1 MMEGKP
7 TPEVE
12 VHYSITGYVILIIG
26 LAGICALLLF
36 LNQDRV
42 IANGITVRKAW
53 FIWGCVFSALLL
65 CVIASPFWLQRKQ
78 RKAQLIYSPENINY
92 RKDNYSIKK
101 EAVSSSVLSLRD
113 LRQQL
118 RSTYGFLWFRRIR
131 ILVVTGTAPE
141 VELLTPRLT
150 TQLWQEDR
158 GTLLLW
164 GGDLNTSADS
174 AWLSAL
180 RKLRRRP
187 VDGLVWVTSAFDR
200 LSAPGLEQPLPV
212 PSESSMDSLSHA
224 ISSRMNELGWKLP
237 IYVWSLHPR
246 AGKPEGRIVQ
256 ATGCMLPAG
265 CRTEGLTEQ
274 LAALTPELISQG
286 VQQTCNYV
294 EHNFLLSLAEQLIRE
309 PESVTAPLSVMLNPY
324 RPLPLAGVVFSQPS
338 AGAERAVPHHWG
350 MDKRWD
356 VLPES
361 VRTLPAGL
369 RPRKPGIPWRK
380 VMASAAALTMVSWA
394 MWMSIAYVTNRS
406 QIVGANAQ
414 AALAARQNQP
424 LELRLHALS
433 ELQKTLARLQYR
445 SEHGVP
451 WYEKAGLSQSNALLA
466 ALWPRYQDSALPL
479 LRDAAADHLQKQVSA
494 FNALPSDSPL
504 REQRAKATYDQ
515 LKLYL
520 MLARPE
526 HMDGD
531 WFSTV
536 LLQDW
541 PKRDGVKDGNWLG
554 VAPSL
559 LSFYGAQL
567 VTHPEWKLRA
577 DENMVSQARSLL
589 VRLMGVRNS
598 ESTLYQK
605 MLSQVA
611 NLYVDMRLED
621 MTGDTDVARLFAT
634 SEIVPGM
641 FTRQAWEQA
650 VQPAIDKVVKARR
663 DELDWVLTDSKQS
676 VKAQDETSPEALKKQ
691 LTARYFADFGRAW
704 LSFLN
709 SLRWNRAT
717 TLSDSIDQLTLMADV
732 RQSPLVALM
741 NTLNVQGRTGQ
752 TGEAISDSLV
762 KSAKNLL
769 GGDNK
774 DVIDQNAGVYG
785 PLDATF
791 GPVLALMD
799 KSRTGTQAQSLQS
812 YLTRVTQV
820 RLRLQQVTN
829 AADPQAMTQTIAQT
843 VFQGKA
849 VDLTETRD
857 YGSLIAAGLGQEW
870 SGFGRTVFVT
880 PMEQAWQQ
888 VLIPAAGSLNAQ
900 WQQTVVSEW
909 NSVFGGRYPFN
920 NSSSDVSLPL
930 LAKYLNADSGR
941 IARFLQI
948 RLKGVL
954 HKEGNHWVPDSINS
968 QGLSFNPVFLKAINT
983 LSHISD
989 VAFTEGNARMNFEL
1003 RPGTADGV
1011 MQTDMIIDSQKL
1023 TYVNQMPAWKRF
1035 TWPADTEAPGA
1046 NLSWISTQ
1054 AGTRQYADIPGAWG
1068 WIRLLDKAAVKA
1080 YPGVGSSYSLSWK
1093 AQDGRTLNYTL
1104 RTEAGE
1110 GPLALLKLRNFR
1122 LPETI
1127 FSTTEVA
1134 TSDQVA
1140 SANSDAEE
1148 VY

>member
-1 MMEGKP
+1 MMPGSSWSK
-7 TPEVE
+7 
-12 VHYSITGYVILIIG
+12 GG
-26 LAGICALLLF
+26 LAGMIAFISAAIVALILYFGPFHGIDTLPKQVFAFVIVWIALLIVFYTPFMFRLMREKYHRWQEQKKNA
-36 LNQDRV
+36 LPSDESRV
-42 IANGITVRKAW
+42 ARTPPRNVTVDTIREAMRNLYGRRWGRK
-53 FIWGCVFSALLL
+53 
-65 CVIASPFWLQRKQ
+65 
-78 RKAQLIYSPENINY
+78 
-92 RKDNYSIKK
+92 
-101 EAVSSSVLSLRD
+101 
-113 LRQQL
+113 
-118 RSTYGFLWFRRIR
+118 TR
-131 ILVVTGTAPE
+131 ILLITGTAAE
-141 VELLTPRLT
+141 VEQLTPGLT
-150 TQLWQEDR
+150 GQLWQEDR

-164 GGDLNTSADS
+164 GGDLNTPADS
-174 AWLSAL
+174 AWLTAL

-187 VDGLVWVTSAFDR
+187 VDGLVWVTSAFDQ

-212 PSESSMDSLSHA
+212 PSESTMDSLAHA
-224 ISSRMNELGWKLP
+224 ISGRMDTLGWKLP
-237 IYVWSLHPR
+237 LYVWSLHPR
-246 AGKPEGRIVQ
+246 AGKPEGRITQ
-256 ATGCMLPAG
+256 ATGCLLPAG
-265 CRTEGLTEQ
+265 CRTEGLAEQ
-274 LAALTPELISQG
+274 LSALTPVLTSQG
-286 VQQTCNYV
+286 LQQTCGEV
-294 EHNFLLSLAEQLIRE
+294 KHNFLLTLADQLMRE

-338 AGAERAVPHHWG
+338 DGAERAVPHHWG

-361 VRTLPAGL
+361 VRMLPAVL
-369 RPRKPGIPWRK
+369 RPVKPGIPWRR
-380 VMASAAALTMVSWA
+380 VMAFVAALTMVSWA
-394 MWMSIAYVTNRS
+394 AWMGIAYGNNRS
-406 QIVGANAQ
+406 QVAGANAQ
-414 AALAARQNQP
+414 ARLAAQKNQP
-424 LELRLHALS
+424 LEQRLHALS

-445 SEHGVP
+445 AEHGVP
-451 WYEKAGLSQSNALLA
+451 WYVQAGLSQNDALLL

-479 LRDAAADHLQKQVSA
+479 LRDAAADHLQTQLNA
-494 FNALPSDSPL
+494 FNALPPDSPL
-504 REQRAKATYDQ
+504 REQMAKTTWEQ

-520 MLARPE
+520 MLARPV
-526 HMDGD
+526 HMDAV
-531 WFSTV
+531 WFSTALV
-536 LLQDW
+536 NDW
-541 PKRDGVKDGNWLG
+541 PKRDGVKDGVWQG
-554 VAPSL
+554 MAPSL

-567 VTHPEWKLRA
+567 VAHPEWKLRA

-611 NLYVDMRLED
+611 HLYVDMRLEE
-621 MTGDTDVARLFAT
+621 MTDDTDAARLFST
-634 SEIVPGM
+634 TEIVPGM

-650 VQPAIDKVVKARR
+650 VQPAIEKVVKARR
-663 DELDWVLTDSKQS
+663 DELDWVLTDSKRQ
-676 VKAQDETSPEALKKQ
+676 ANTQDETSPEALKKR
-691 LTARYFADFGRAW
+691 LTERYFADFGGAW
-704 LSFLN
+704 LAFLN
-709 SLRWNRAT
+709 SLRWNQAA

-741 NTLNVQGRTGQ
+741 NALNVQGRTGQ

-774 DVIDQNAGVYG
+774 DAIDQSAGVHG

-799 KSRTGTQAQSLQS
+799 KSRTGAQEQSLQS

-857 YGSLIAAGLGQEW
+857 YGSLIAAGLGLEW
-870 SGFGRTVFVT
+870 NGFGQTVFVN

-888 VLIPAAGSLNAQ
+888 VLTPAAGSLNAQ
-900 WQQTVVSEW
+900 WQQAVVDEW
-909 NSVFGGRYPFN
+909 NAAFGGRYPFN

-930 LAKYLNADSGR
+930 LVKYLNADSGR
-941 IARFLQI
+941 IAQFLQT

-968 QGLSFNPVFLKAINT
+968 QGLTFNPAFLNAINT

-989 VAFTEGNARMNFEL
+989 VTFTEGNAGMNFEL
-1003 RPGTADGV
+1003 RPGTAGGV

-1023 TYVNQMPAWKRF
+1023 TYVNQMPSWKRF

-1068 WIRLLDKAAVKA
+1068 WIRLLDKAAVSA

-1127 FSTTEVA
+1127 FSTTGVA
-1134 TSDQVA
+1134 ASDQVA
-1140 SANSDAEE
+1140 SAASDTEE

>member
-1 MMEGKP
+1 MMPGS
-7 TPEVE
+7 TW
-12 VHYSITGYVILIIG
+12 SRGG
-26 LAGICALLLF
+26 LAGIIACISAIIVAVILHFGPSHGLDTRLKQVFAFVAVWIVLLIVFYTPFMFRYMREKYHRWREQKNNALPS
-36 LNQDRV
+36 DESRV
-42 IANGITVRKAW
+42 ARTPSRNVTVDTIREAMRNLYGRRWGRK
-53 FIWGCVFSALLL
+53 
-65 CVIASPFWLQRKQ
+65 
-78 RKAQLIYSPENINY
+78 
-92 RKDNYSIKK
+92 
-101 EAVSSSVLSLRD
+101 
-113 LRQQL
+113 
-118 RSTYGFLWFRRIR
+118 TR
-131 ILVVTGTAPE
+131 ILLVTGTISE
-141 VELLTPRLT
+141 VEQLTPGLT
-150 TQLWQEDR
+150 GQLWQEDR

-164 GGDLNTSADS
+164 GGDLSTPADS
-174 AWLSAL
+174 AWLTAL

-187 VDGLVWVTSAFDR
+187 VDGLVWVTSAFDQ

-212 PSESSMDSLSHA
+212 PSESTMDSLSHA
-224 ISSRMNELGWKLP
+224 ISARMETLGWKLP
-237 IYVWSLHPR
+237 LYVWSLHPR
-246 AGKPEGRIVQ
+246 AGKPEGRIMQ
-256 ATGCMLPAG
+256 ATGCLLPAG
-265 CRTEGLTEQ
+265 CRTEGLAEQ
-274 LAALTPELISQG
+274 LSVLTPDLTSQG
-286 VQQTCNYV
+286 LQQTCGDV
-294 EHNFLLSLAEQLIRE
+294 KHNFLLTLADQLIRE

-361 VRTLPAGL
+361 VRMLPAGL
-369 RPRKPGIPWRK
+369 RPCKPGIPWRK
-380 VMASAAALTMVSWA
+380 VFVSVAALAMVGWA
-394 MWMSIAYVTNRS
+394 AWMSIAYVTNRS
-406 QIVGANAQ
+406 QIGGANAQ
-414 AALAARQNQP
+414 ADLAARQNQP
-424 LELRLHALS
+424 LEQRLHALS

-451 WYEKAGLSQSNALLA
+451 WYEQAGLSQNNALLT
-466 ALWPRYQDSALPL
+466 ALWPRYQNSALPL
-479 LRDAAADHLQKQVSA
+479 LRDASADHLQKQVSA
-494 FNALPSDSPL
+494 FNALPPGSPL
-504 REQRAKATYDQ
+504 REQMAKTTYDQ

-526 HMDGD
+526 HMDAA
-531 WFSTV
+531 WFSST
-536 LLQDW
+536 LLRDW
-541 PKRDGVKDGNWLG
+541 PKRDGVNDGVWRG

-559 LSFYGAQL
+559 LTFYGAQL
-567 VTHPEWKLRA
+567 VVHPEWKLRA
-577 DENMVSQARSLL
+577 DENVVGQARSLL

-611 NLYVDMRLED
+611 HLYVDMRLED
-621 MTGDTDVARLFAT
+621 MTGDTDAARLFST
-634 SEIVPGM
+634 TEIVPGM

-650 VQPAIDKVVKARR
+650 VQPAIEKVVKARR
-663 DELDWVLTDSKQS
+663 DELDWVLTDSKRP
-676 VKAQDETSPEALKKQ
+676 VNKQDETSPEALKKR
-691 LTARYFADFGRAW
+691 LTERYFADFGGAW
-704 LSFLN
+704 LEFLN
-709 SLRWNRAT
+709 SLRWNQAA

-769 GGDNK
+769 EGNNQDA
-774 DVIDQNAGVYG
+774 IDQSAGVHG
-785 PLDATF
+785 PLDTTF

-799 KSRTGTQAQSLQS
+799 KNRTGGQEQSLQS

-870 SGFGRTVFVT
+870 SGFGRTVFVS

-888 VLIPAAGSLNAQ
+888 VLTPAAESLNAQ
-900 WQQTVVSEW
+900 WQQAVIAEW
-909 NSVFGGRYPFN
+909 NFAFGGRYPFN

-941 IARFLQI
+941 IAQFLQT

-968 QGLSFNPVFLKAINT
+968 QGLAFNPAFLNAINT

-989 VAFTEGNARMNFEL
+989 VAFTEGNAGMNFEL

-1023 TYVNQMPAWKRF
+1023 TYVNQMPVWKRF

-1054 AGTRQYADIPGAWG
+1054 AGTRQYADIPGSWG
-1068 WIRLLDKAAVKA
+1068 LIRLLDKAAVSA

-1093 AQDGRTLNYTL
+1093 AQDGRMLNYTL

-1127 FSTTEVA
+1127 FSTTGVA
-1134 TSDQVA
+1134 PSDPA
-1140 SANSDAEE
+1140 TDTTNDDGEA
-1148 VY
+1148 Y

>member
-1 MMEGKP
+1 M
-7 TPEVE
+7 T
-12 VHYSITGYVILIIG
+12 TGNSSWRG
-26 LAGICALLLF
+26 G
-36 LNQDRV
+36 
-42 IANGITVRKAW
+42 
-53 FIWGCVFSALLL
+53 WGRLGFSALIAGGIAWLIWHFGDQIGLHTTLTKSRAFAGALFLL
-65 CVIASPFWLQRKQ
+65 LMLRHGKTISLAIRQGWHRLQSRRKNVLPTSEGRVKPTAPRNVTVDTIRLAMRNLYGRRWG
-78 RKAQLIYSPENINY
+78 RK
-92 RKDNYSIKK
+92 
-101 EAVSSSVLSLRD
+101 
-113 LRQQL
+113 
-118 RSTYGFLWFRRIR
+118 TR
-131 ILVVTGTAPE
+131 ILLITGTVAE
-141 VELLTPRLT
+141 VEQLTPGLT
-150 TQLWQEDR
+150 GQLWQEDR

-164 GGDLNTSADS
+164 GGDLNTPADS
-174 AWLSAL
+174 AWLTAL

-187 VDGLVWVTSAFDR
+187 ADGLVWVTSAFDQ

-212 PSESSMDSLSHA
+212 PSESTMDSLSHA
-224 ISSRMNELGWKLP
+224 ISARMDTLGWTLP
-237 IYVWSLHPR
+237 LYVWSLHPR
-246 AGKPEGRIVQ
+246 ACTPAGRMVQ
-256 ATGCMLPAG
+256 ATGCLLPAG
-265 CRTEGLTEQ
+265 CSPEGLAEQ
-274 LAALTPELISQG
+274 LSVLTPDLTSQG
-286 VQQTCNYV
+286 LQQTCGEV
-294 EHNFLLSLAEQLIRE
+294 KHNFLLTLADQLIRE

-338 AGAERAVPHHWG
+338 GGAERAVQHHWG
-350 MDKRWD
+350 MDKRWE

-361 VRTLPAGL
+361 VRMLPAVL
-369 RPRKPGIPWRK
+369 RPAKPGVPWRK
-380 VMASAAALTMVSWA
+380 VFASVVALAMVGWAA
-394 MWMSIAYVTNRS
+394 WMSIAYVTNRS
-406 QIVGANAQ
+406 QIDGANAQ

-424 LELRLHALS
+424 LEQRLHALS
-433 ELQKTLARLQYR
+433 ELQKTLARLRYR

-451 WYEKAGLSQSNALLA
+451 WYEQAGLSQNNALLA

-479 LRDAAADHLQKQVSA
+479 LRDAAADHLQKQVVA
-494 FNALPSDSPL
+494 FNALPPGSPL
-504 REQRAKATYDQ
+504 REQMAKTTYDQ

-526 HMDGD
+526 HMDAT
-531 WFSTV
+531 WFSSA
-536 LLQDW
+536 LLYDW
-541 PKRDGVKDGNWLG
+541 PKRDGVKDGVWQG

-559 LSFYGAQL
+559 LTFYSAQL
-567 VTHPEWKLRA
+567 AVHPEWKLRA
-577 DENMVSQARSLL
+577 DESMVSQARSLL

-611 NLYVDMRLED
+611 HLYVDMRLED
-621 MTGDTDVARLFAT
+621 MTGDTDAARLFST
-634 SEIVPGM
+634 TGSVSGM

-650 VQPAIDKVVKARR
+650 VQPTIEKVVKARR
-663 DELDWVLTDSKQS
+663 DELDWVLTDSKRPGN
-676 VKAQDETSPEALKKQ
+676 KQDETSPEALKKR
-691 LTARYFADFGRAW
+691 LTERYFADFGGAW
-704 LSFLN
+704 LEFLN
-709 SLRWNRAT
+709 SLRWNQAA

-774 DVIDQNAGVYG
+774 DAIDQSAGVHG

-799 KSRTGTQAQSLQS
+799 KNRTGAQEQSLQS
-812 YLTRVTQV
+812 FLTRVTQV

-829 AADPQAMTQTIAQT
+829 TADPQAMVQTIART

-870 SGFGRTVFVT
+870 SGFGRTVFVN

-888 VLIPAAGSLNAQ
+888 LLIPAAESLNAQ
-900 WQQTVVSEW
+900 WQQAVVAEW
-909 NSVFGGRYPFN
+909 NSAFGGRYPFN
-920 NSSSDVSLPL
+920 NASSDVSLPL

-941 IARFLQI
+941 IAQFLQT

-968 QGLSFNPVFLKAINT
+968 QGLAFNPAFLNAINT

-989 VAFTEGNARMNFEL
+989 VAFTQGNAGMNFEL

-1011 MQTDMIIDSQKL
+1011 MQTNIIIDSQKL
-1023 TYVNQMPAWKRF
+1023 IYVNQMPAWKRF

-1068 WIRLLDKAAVKA
+1068 WIRLLDKAAVSA

-1127 FSTTEVA
+1127 FSTTGLA
-1134 TSDQVA
+1134 ASDLVA
-1140 SANSDAEE
+1140 SAAGDAEE

>member
-1 MMEGKP
+1 MTTSDSSWRG
-7 TPEVE
+7 
-12 VHYSITGYVILIIG
+12 GWARLG
-26 LAGICALLLF
+26 
-36 LNQDRV
+36 
-42 IANGITVRKAW
+42 
-53 FIWGCVFSALLL
+53 FSALIAGGIAWLIWHFGDQIGLHTTLL
-65 CVIASPFWLQRKQ
+65 KFLVLAGALFLLMMLRHGKTISLAIKQGWHRFQAKRK
-78 RKAQLIYSPENINY
+78 NILPADEDRVKQTAPRNVTVDTI
-92 RKDNYSIKK
+92 RLAMRN
-101 EAVSSSVLSLRD
+101 L
-113 LRQQL
+113 
-118 RSTYGFLWFRRIR
+118 YGRRWGSKTR
-131 ILVVTGTAPE
+131 ILLITGTTAE
-141 VELLTPRLT
+141 VEQLTPGLT
-150 TQLWQEDR
+150 DKLWQEDR

-164 GGDLNTSADS
+164 GGDLNTPADS
-174 AWLSAL
+174 AWLTAL

-187 VDGLVWVTSAFDR
+187 VDGLVWVTSAFDQ
-200 LSAPGLEQPLPV
+200 LSAPGLEQALPV
-212 PSESSMDSLSHA
+212 PSESTMDSLSHA
-224 ISSRMNELGWKLP
+224 ISSRMKTLGWTLP
-237 IYVWSLHPR
+237 LYVWSLHPR
-246 AGKPEGRIVQ
+246 AGMPEGRIVQ
-256 ATGCMLPAG
+256 ATGCLLPAG
-265 CRTEGLTEQ
+265 CRTEGLAEQ
-274 LAALTPELISQG
+274 LAALTPQLTSQG
-286 VQQTCNYV
+286 LQQTCGEV
-294 EHNFLLSLAEQLIRE
+294 KHNFLLTLADQLIRE
-309 PESVTAPLSVMLNPY
+309 PQSMTAPLSVMLNPY

-338 AGAERAVPHHWG
+338 AGAERTVPHHWG

-361 VRTLPAGL
+361 VRLLPAAL
-369 RPRKPGIPWRK
+369 RPRKPGVPWRK
-380 VMASAAALTMVSWA
+380 VLTSVVALMMVGQAA
-394 MWMSIAYVTNRS
+394 WMGIAYVANRS
-406 QIVGANAQ
+406 QINDANGQ

-424 LELRLHALS
+424 LEQRLHALS

-451 WYEKAGLSQSNALLA
+451 WYEQAGLSQNTALLA

-479 LRDAAADHLQKQVSA
+479 LRDAAADHLQTQLNA
-494 FNALPSDSPL
+494 FNALPPDSPL
-504 REQRAKATYDQ
+504 REQMAKNAYDQ
-515 LKLYL
+515 LKLWL

-526 HMDGD
+526 HMNAA
-531 WFSTV
+531 WFSAA
-536 LLQDW
+536 LLRDW
-541 PKRDGVKDGNWLG
+541 PKRDGMKDGVWQG
-554 VAPSL
+554 MAPSL

-567 VTHPEWKLRA
+567 VTHPQWKLA
-577 DENMVSQARSLL
+577 DDENMVSQARSLL

-611 NLYVDMRLED
+611 HLYVDMRLED
-621 MTGDTDVARLFAT
+621 MTGDTDASRLFTTA
-634 SEIVPGM
+634 EIVPGM

-650 VQPAIDKVVKARR
+650 VQPAIEDVVKARR
-663 DELDWVLTDSKQS
+663 DELDWVLTDSRRPVSKQ
-676 VKAQDETSPEALKKQ
+676 DDISPEALQ
-691 LTARYFADFGRAW
+691 NRLTERYFADFGSAW
-704 LSFLN
+704 LEFLN
-709 SLRWNRAT
+709 SLRWNQAD

-769 GGDNK
+769 GSDNN
-774 DVIDQNAGVYG
+774 DAIDQSAGAHG

-799 KSRTGTQAQSLQS
+799 KSRTGTDAQSLQS

-870 SGFGRTVFVT
+870 SGFGRAVFVT

-888 VLIPAAGSLNAQ
+888 VLTPAAESLNSQ
-900 WQQTVVSEW
+900 WQQAVVSEW
-909 NSVFGGRYPFN
+909 NSAFGGRYPFN
-920 NSSSDVSLPL
+920 ESSSDVSLPL

-941 IARFLQI
+941 IVQFLQT

-968 QGLSFNPVFLKAINT
+968 QGLAFNPAFLNAINT

-989 VAFTEGNARMNFEL
+989 VAFTEGNAGMNFEL

-1023 TYVNQMPAWKRF
+1023 TYVNQLPMWKRF

-1068 WIRLLDKAAVKA
+1068 WIRLLDSAAVSA
-1080 YPGVGSSYSLSWK
+1080 YPGVDSSYSLSWK
-1093 AQDGRTLNYTL
+1093 APDGRTLNYTL

-1127 FSTTEVA
+1127 FSSMA
-1134 TSDQVA
+1134 PSDQTA
-1140 SANSDAEE
+1140 SAGNDDGEDD
-1148 VY
+1148 

>member
-1 MMEGKP
+1 MTTGDSAWRGGWGKL
-7 TPEVE
+7 
-12 VHYSITGYVILIIG
+12 G
-26 LAGICALLLF
+26 
-36 LNQDRV
+36 
-42 IANGITVRKAW
+42 
-53 FIWGCVFSALLL
+53 FSALLAGGIAWGIWHYGDQMGL
-65 CVIASPFWLQRKQ
+65 HTPLLKGLVIAGALILLMLFRHGKTITLAIKQGWHRFQSKRKNVLPADEGRVEQ
-78 RKAQLIYSPENINY
+78 TEPRNVTVNTLREAMRNLYGRRWGRK
-92 RKDNYSIKK
+92 
-101 EAVSSSVLSLRD
+101 
-113 LRQQL
+113 
-118 RSTYGFLWFRRIR
+118 TR
-131 ILVVTGTAPE
+131 ILLITGTAEE
-141 VELLTPRLT
+141 VEQLTPGLT

-164 GGDLNTSADS
+164 GGDLNTLADS

-180 RKLRRRP
+180 RKLRHRP
-187 VDGLVWVTSAFDR
+187 VDGLVWVTSAFDQ
-200 LSAPGLEQPLPV
+200 LSVPGLKLPSPV
-212 PSESSMDSLSHA
+212 PSDSTMDSLSHA
-224 ISSRMNELGWKLP
+224 ISARMDALGWKLP
-237 IYVWSLHPR
+237 LYVWSLHLR
-246 AGKPEGRIVQ
+246 AGQPEGRVVQ
-256 ATGCMLPAG
+256 AAG
-265 CRTEGLTEQ
+265 CLLPDRCTAEGLAEQ
-274 LAALTPELISQG
+274 LTALAPALTSQG
-286 VQQTCNYV
+286 LQQTCDDV
-294 EHNFLLSLAEQLIRE
+294 KHNFLLTLADQLIRE
-309 PESVTAPLSVMLNPY
+309 PESVTAPVSVMLNPY

-338 AGAERAVPHHWG
+338 AGAERGVPHHWG
-350 MDKRWD
+350 MDKRWEA
-356 VLPES
+356 LPDA
-361 VRTLPAGL
+361 VRMLPAAL
-369 RPRKPGIPWRK
+369 RPRKPGLPWGR
-380 VMASAAALTMVSWA
+380 MLASTVAALMVAWA
-394 MWMSIAYVTNRS
+394 AWMGIAYVTNRS
-406 QIVGANAQ
+406 QIAGANAQ
-414 AALAARQNQP
+414 AQLAAQQNQP
-424 LELRLHALS
+424 LAQRLHALS
-433 ELQKTLARLQYR
+433 QLQKTLARLQYR

-451 WYEKAGLSQSNALLA
+451 WYEQAGLSQNNALLA
-466 ALWPRYQDSALPL
+466 ALCPRYQDSALPL
-479 LRDAAADHLQKQVSA
+479 LRDASANHLQRQINA
-494 FNALPSDSPL
+494 FNALPPDSPL
-504 REQRAKATYDQ
+504 REQMAKTTYDQ

-520 MLARPE
+520 MLALPE
-526 HMDGD
+526 HMDAA
-531 WFSTV
+531 WFSSA
-536 LLQDW
+536 LLHDW
-541 PKRDGVKDGNWLG
+541 PERDGVKDAVWQG

-559 LSFYGAQL
+559 LTFYGAQL
-567 VTHPEWKLRA
+567 AEHPEWKLSA
-577 DENMVSQARSLL
+577 DESMVSQARSLL

-611 NLYVDMRLED
+611 HLYVDMRLED
-621 MTGDTDVARLFAT
+621 MTGDTDASRLFST
-634 SEIVPGM
+634 TEVVPGM

-650 VQPAIDKVVKARR
+650 VQPAIEKVVKARR
-663 DELDWVLTDSKQS
+663 DELDWVLTDSKRQ
-676 VKAQDETSPEALKKQ
+676 VNKQDETSPEALKKR
-691 LTARYFADFGRAW
+691 LTERYFADFGGAW
-704 LSFLN
+704 LAFLN
-709 SLRWNRAT
+709 SLRWNQAA

-732 RQSPLVALM
+732 RQSPLVTLM

-774 DVIDQNAGVYG
+774 DAIDQNVGVHG

-799 KSRTGTQAQSLQS
+799 KSNTGAQALSLQS

-870 SGFGRTVFVT
+870 SGFGRTVFVN

-888 VLIPAAGSLNAQ
+888 VLTPAAESLNAQ
-900 WQQTVVSEW
+900 WQQAVVAEW
-909 NSVFGGRYPFN
+909 NSAFGGRYPFN
-920 NSSSDVSLPL
+920 NASSDVSLPL

-941 IARFLQI
+941 IARFLQT

-968 QGLSFNPVFLKAINT
+968 QGLAFNPEFLNAINT

-989 VAFTEGNARMNFEL
+989 VAFTEGNAGMNFEL

-1035 TWPADTEAPGA
+1035 RWPADTEAPGA

-1068 WIRLLDKAAVKA
+1068 WIRLLDKAVVSA

-1127 FSTTEVA
+1127 FSTSGA
-1134 TSDQVA
+1134 TLSDQVI
-1140 SANSDAEE
+1140 SAGNATED

>member
-1 MMEGKP
+1 MAKDSSVWRGNWGRL
-7 TPEVE
+7 
-12 VHYSITGYVILIIG
+12 SITTLIAVAIG
-26 LAGICALLLF
+26 LVIWKKGDAFGLTSNGLKLLGSVAAIILLL
-36 LNQDRV
+36 L
-42 IANGITVRKAW
+42 VRHGKIMSLAIKQQW
-53 FIWGCVFSALLL
+53 SR
-65 CVIASPFWLQRKQ
+65 LQGKRK
-78 RKAQLIYSPENINY
+78 
-92 RKDNYSIKK
+92 
-101 EAVSSSVLSLRD
+101 SVLPADEGRVKQTAPRNVTVDTIRD
-113 LRQQL
+113 AMRNL
-118 RSTYGFLWFRRIR
+118 YGRRWARKTR
-131 ILVVTGTAPE
+131 ILLITGTVSE
-141 VELLTPRLT
+141 VELLTPGLT
-150 TQLWQEDR
+150 AHLWQEDR

-164 GGDLNTSADS
+164 GGDLNNPADS
-174 AWLSAL
+174 AWLTAL

-187 VDGLVWVTSAFDR
+187 VDGLVWVTSAFDQ
-200 LSAPGLEQPLPV
+200 LSAPGLEPPLPV
-212 PSESSMDSLSHA
+212 PSESTMDSLSHA
-224 ISSRMNELGWKLP
+224 ISARMEALGWTLP
-237 IYVWSLHPR
+237 MYVWSLHPR

-256 ATGCMLPAG
+256 ATGCLLPAG
-265 CRTEGLTEQ
+265 CRTEGLAEQ
-274 LAALTPELISQG
+274 LSAMTPDLTSLG
-286 VQQTCNYV
+286 LQQTCGEV
-294 EHNFLLSLAEQLIRE
+294 KHNFLLTLADQLIRE
-309 PESVTAPLSVMLNPY
+309 PQSLTAPLSVMLNPY

-338 AGAERAVPHHWG
+338 AGAERAVTHHWG

-356 VLPES
+356 VLPET
-361 VRTLPAGL
+361 VRALPAGL

-380 VMASAAALTMVSWA
+380 VFASVAALAMVGWA
-394 MWMSIAYVTNRS
+394 TWMGIAYVTNRS
-406 QIVGANAQ
+406 QIAGANAQ
-414 AALAARQNQP
+414 ASLAARQNQP
-424 LELRLHALS
+424 LEQRLHALS

-451 WYEKAGLSQSNALLA
+451 WYEKAGLSQNDALLA

-479 LRDAAADHLQKQVSA
+479 LRNAAADHLQKQISA
-494 FNALPSDSPL
+494 FNALPPESPL
-504 REQRAKATYDQ
+504 REQKAKNTWEQ

-526 HMDGD
+526 HMDAA
-531 WFSTV
+531 WFSSA
-536 LLQDW
+536 LLSDW
-541 PKRDGVKDGNWLG
+541 PTRDGIKDSVWQGM
-554 VAPSL
+554 APSL

-567 VTHPEWKLRA
+567 AAHPEWKLRA
-577 DENMVSQARSLL
+577 DENLVSQVRSLL

-598 ESTLYQK
+598 ESILYQK

-611 NLYVDMRLED
+611 HLYVDMRLED
-621 MTGDTDVARLFAT
+621 MTGDTDTSRLFST
-634 SEIVPGM
+634 TEIVPGM

-650 VQPAIDKVVKARR
+650 VQPAIEKVVKARR
-663 DELDWVLTDSKQS
+663 NELDWVLTDGKRQ
-676 VKAQDETSPEALKKQ
+676 VNKLDETSPEALEKR
-691 LTARYFADFGRAW
+691 LTERYFADFGGAW
-704 LSFLN
+704 LEFLN
-709 SLRWNRAT
+709 SLRWNQAA

-769 GGDNK
+769 GGDNQ
-774 DVIDQNAGVYG
+774 DAIDQSTGVHG

-799 KSRTGTQAQSLQS
+799 KSNTGAQALSLQS

-870 SGFGRTVFVT
+870 SGFGRTVFVQ

-888 VLIPAAGSLNAQ
+888 VLTPAAESLNAQ
-900 WQQTVVSEW
+900 WQQAVVAEW
-909 NSVFGGRYPFN
+909 NSAFGGRYPFN

-941 IARFLQI
+941 IAQFLQT

-968 QGLSFNPVFLKAINT
+968 QGLTFNPVFLNAINT

-989 VAFTEGNARMNFEL
+989 VAFTEGNAGMNFEL

-1011 MQTDMIIDSQKL
+1011 MQTDIIIDSQKL
-1023 TYVNQMPAWKRF
+1023 TYVNQMPVWKRF

-1068 WIRLLDKAAVKA
+1068 WIRLLDKAVASA
-1080 YPGVGSSYSLSWK
+1080 YPGVDSSYSLNWK

-1127 FSTTEVA
+1127 FITSGA
-1134 TSDQVA
+1134 TSPDQVA
-1140 SANSDAEE
+1140 SAGNDTED

>member
-1 MMEGKP
+1 MKAVEDTVWRGNWGRFGLTIIITAAVAWLIWNYGHLISLDTRGLKWLGFSGAMILVLFIRHGGIVRQAIQERWHRFQAKRKNVLPADEGRVKQTAP
-7 TPEVE
+7 RNVTVDTIREAMRNLYGRRWGRKTRILLITGTSAEVE
-12 VHYSITGYVILIIG
+12 
-26 LAGICALLLF
+26 
-36 LNQDRV
+36 Q
-42 IANGITVRKAW
+42 
-53 FIWGCVFSALLL
+53 
-65 CVIASPFWLQRKQ
+65 
-78 RKAQLIYSPENINY
+78 
-92 RKDNYSIKK
+92 
-101 EAVSSSVLSLRD
+101 
-113 LRQQL
+113 
-118 RSTYGFLWFRRIR
+118 
-131 ILVVTGTAPE
+131 
-141 VELLTPRLT
+141 LTPGLT
-150 TQLWQEDR
+150 GQLWQEDR

-164 GGDLNTSADS
+164 GGDLNTPADS
-174 AWLSAL
+174 AWLIAL

-187 VDGLVWVTSAFDR
+187 VDGLVWVTSAFDQ

-212 PSESSMDSLSHA
+212 PSESTMDSLSHA
-224 ISSRMNELGWKLP
+224 ISARMETLGWKLP
-237 IYVWSLHPR
+237 LYVWSLHPR
-246 AGKPEGRIVQ
+246 AGNPEGRITQ
-256 ATGCMLPAG
+256 ATGCLLPAG
-265 CRTEGLTEQ
+265 CRTEGLAEQ
-274 LAALTPELISQG
+274 LSALTPDLTSQG
-286 VQQTCNYV
+286 LQQTCGEV
-294 EHNFLLSLAEQLIRE
+294 KHNFLLTLADQLIRE
-309 PESVTAPLSVMLNPY
+309 PQSVTAPLSVMLNPY

-356 VLPES
+356 ILPDS

-380 VMASAAALTMVSWA
+380 VFASVAALAMVGWA
-394 MWMSIAYVTNRS
+394 VWMSIAYVTNRS
-406 QIVGANAQ
+406 QIDGANAQ

-424 LELRLHALS
+424 LEQRLHALS

-451 WYEKAGLSQSNALLA
+451 WYEQAGLSQNDALLA
-466 ALWPRYQDSALPL
+466 ALWPRYLDSALPL
-479 LRDAAADHLQKQVSA
+479 LRDAAAEHLQKQVSA
-494 FNALPSDSPL
+494 FNALPPDSPR
-504 REQRAKATYDQ
+504 REQMAKTTYDQ

-520 MLARPE
+520 MMTRPE
-526 HMDGD
+526 HMDAA
-531 WFSTV
+531 WFSSA
-536 LLQDW
+536 LLHDW
-541 PKRDGVKDGNWLG
+541 PKRDGVKDGVWQG

-567 VTHPEWKLRA
+567 VAHPEWKLRA
-577 DENMVSQARSLL
+577 DESMVSQARSLL

-611 NLYVDMRLED
+611 HLYVNMRLED
-621 MTGDTDVARLFAT
+621 MTGDTDASRLFST
-634 SEIVPGM
+634 TEIVPGM

-650 VQPAIDKVVKARR
+650 VQPAIEKVVKARR
-663 DELDWVLTDSKQS
+663 DELDWVLTDSKRQ
-676 VKAQDETSPEALKKQ
+676 VNKQDETSPEALKKR
-691 LTARYFADFGRAW
+691 LTERYFADFGGAW
-704 LSFLN
+704 LEFLN
-709 SLRWNRAT
+709 SLRLRRAI

-769 GGDNK
+769 GGDSK
-774 DVIDQNAGVYG
+774 DAIDQSAGVRG
-785 PLDATF
+785 PLEATF

-799 KSRTGTQAQSLQS
+799 KNRTGAQEQSLQS

-843 VFQGKA
+843 VFQGKT

-870 SGFGRTVFVT
+870 SGFGRTVFVN

-888 VLIPAAGSLNAQ
+888 VLTPAADSLNAQ
-900 WQQTVVSEW
+900 WQQAVVAEW
-909 NSVFGGRYPFN
+909 NRAFGGRYPFN

-941 IARFLQI
+941 IAQFLQT

-968 QGLSFNPVFLKAINT
+968 QGLAFNPAFLNAINT

-989 VAFTEGNARMNFEL
+989 VAFIEGKAGMNFEL

-1023 TYVNQMPAWKRF
+1023 TYVNQLPAWKRF
-1035 TWPADTEAPGA
+1035 SWPADTEAPGA

-1054 AGTRQYADIPGAWG
+1054 AGTRQYADIPGSWG
-1068 WIRLLDKAAVKA
+1068 LIRLLDKAAVSA

-1093 AQDGRTLNYTL
+1093 AQDGRSLNYTL

-1110 GPLALLKLRNFR
+1110 GPLALLKLRDFR

-1127 FSTTEVA
+1127 FSTAGIAPT
-1134 TSDQVA
+1134 DRVA
-1140 SANSDAEE
+1140 SSASDAQEI
-1148 VY
+1148 Y

>member
-1 MMEGKP
+1 MKERYHRWREQKNNALP
-7 TPEVE
+7 SDESRVARTPPRNV
-12 VHYSITGYVILIIG
+12 
-26 LAGICALLLF
+26 
-36 LNQDRV
+36 
-42 IANGITVRKAW
+42 TVDTIRDAMRNLYGRRWGRK
-53 FIWGCVFSALLL
+53 
-65 CVIASPFWLQRKQ
+65 
-78 RKAQLIYSPENINY
+78 
-92 RKDNYSIKK
+92 
-101 EAVSSSVLSLRD
+101 
-113 LRQQL
+113 
-118 RSTYGFLWFRRIR
+118 TR
-131 ILVVTGTAPE
+131 ILLITGTAEE
-141 VELLTPRLT
+141 VEQLTPGLT
-150 TQLWQEDR
+150 AQLWQEDR

-164 GGDLNTSADS
+164 GGDFNTPANS
-174 AWLSAL
+174 AWLTAL

-187 VDGLVWVTSAFDR
+187 VDGLVWVTSAFDQF
-200 LSAPGLEQPLPV
+200 SAPGLEQPLPV
-212 PSESSMDSLSHA
+212 PSESTMDSLSHA
-224 ISSRMNELGWKLP
+224 ISARMEMLGWKLP
-237 IYVWSLHPR
+237 LYVWSLHLR
-246 AGKPEGRIVQ
+246 AGKPEGRVVQ
-256 ATGCMLPAG
+256 AAG
-265 CRTEGLTEQ
+265 CLLPDRCTAEGLAEHLT
-274 LAALTPELISQG
+274 ALTPDLTSRG
-286 VQQTCNYV
+286 LQQTCDDV
-294 EHNFLLSLAEQLIRE
+294 KHNFLLTLADQLIRE
-309 PESVTAPLSVMLNPY
+309 PESVTALLSEMLNPY

-338 AGAERAVPHHWG
+338 ASAERAVPHHWG

-369 RPRKPGIPWRK
+369 RPRKPGVLGRK
-380 VMASAAALTMVSWA
+380 VFASVAALVMVGWA
-394 MWMSIAYVTNRS
+394 AWMGIAYVTNRS
-406 QIVGANAQ
+406 QIADANAL
-414 AALAARQNQP
+414 AELAARQNQP
-424 LELRLHALS
+424 LEQRLHALS

-451 WYEKAGLSQSNALLA
+451 WYEKAGLSQNNALLA
-466 ALWPRYQDSALPL
+466 ALWPRYQDNALPL
-479 LRDAAADHLQKQVSA
+479 LRDAAADHLQTRLNV
-494 FNALPSDSPL
+494 FNDLPPGSPL
-504 REQRAKATYDQ
+504 REQMAKTTREQ

-526 HMDGD
+526 YMDAA
-531 WFSTV
+531 WFSSA
-536 LLQDW
+536 LLRHW
-541 PKRDGVKDGNWLG
+541 PKRDGVKDGIWQG

-559 LSFYGAQL
+559 LSFYGVQL

-577 DENMVSQARSLL
+577 DEGMVSQARSLL

-605 MLSQVA
+605 MLSQVVH
-611 NLYVDMRLED
+611 LYVDMRLDD
-621 MTGDTDVARLFAT
+621 MTGDTDAARLFST
-634 SEIVPGM
+634 TEIVPGM

-650 VQPAIDKVVKARR
+650 VQPAIEKVVKARR
-663 DELDWVLTDSKQS
+663 DELDWVLTDSKRQ
-676 VKAQDETSPEALKKQ
+676 VNKQDETSPEALKKR
-691 LTARYFADFGRAW
+691 LTERYFADFGGAW
-704 LSFLN
+704 LAFLN
-709 SLRWNRAT
+709 SLRWNRAA

-769 GGDNK
+769 GGVNQDA
-774 DVIDQNAGVYG
+774 IDQRAGVHG

-799 KSRTGTQAQSLQS
+799 KSNTGAQALSLQS

-829 AADPQAMTQTIAQT
+829 AADPQAMTQTIVQT

-857 YGSLIAAGLGQEW
+857 YGSLIAAGFGQEW
-870 SGFGRTVFVT
+870 SGFGRTVFVQ

-888 VLIPAAGSLNAQ
+888 VLTPAANSLNAQ
-900 WQQTVVSEW
+900 WLQAVAAEW
-909 NSVFGGRYPFN
+909 NSAFGGRYPFS

-930 LAKYLNADSGR
+930 LARYLNADSGR
-941 IARFLQI
+941 IAQFLQT

-968 QGLSFNPVFLKAINT
+968 QGLAFNPAFLNAINT

-989 VAFTEGNARMNFEL
+989 VAFTEGNAGMHFEL

-1011 MQTDMIIDSQKL
+1011 MQTDIIIDSQKL
-1023 TYVNQMPAWKRF
+1023 TYVNQMPVWKRF

-1054 AGTRQYADIPGAWG
+1054 AGTRQYADIPGSWG
-1068 WIRLLDKAAVKA
+1068 LIRLLDKASVKA

-1127 FSTTEVA
+1127 FSTTGVA
-1134 TSDQVA
+1134 PSGQVA
-1140 SANSDAEE
+1140 SANIDVAE

>member
-1 MMEGKP
+1 MLKKSRRSTWIIIAIIVVISAVLIWLDNPLLQLPTYESRLKASLTVAAACILILFIDDVLVRLWRWFVSLSFVQSFWYKTGKK
-7 TPEVE
+7 PEKAKKNESINSERTKEIRLYLRNLYGRRWGRKIRVLL
-12 VHYSITGYVILIIG
+12 ITG
-26 LAGICALLLF
+26 
-36 LNQDRV
+36 
-42 IANGITVRKAW
+42 TP
-53 FIWGCVFSALLL
+53 S
-65 CVIASPFWLQRKQ
+65 
-78 RKAQLIYSPENINY
+78 
-92 RKDNYSIKK
+92 
-101 EAVSSSVLSLRD
+101 
-113 LRQQL
+113 
-118 RSTYGFLWFRRIR
+118 
-131 ILVVTGTAPE
+131 E
-141 VELLTPRLT
+141 VELLTPKLT
-150 TQLWQEDR
+150 TEFWQEDR

-164 GGDLNTSADS
+164 GGDLNTPTDS
-174 AWLSAL
+174 AWLTAL

-187 VDGLVWVTSAFDR
+187 VDGMVWMTSAFDQ
-200 LSAPGLEQPLPV
+200 LSAPGLEHPLPV
-212 PSESSMDSLSHA
+212 PSDSTMDSLSHA
-224 ISSRMNELGWKLP
+224 ISDRMDVLGWKLP
-237 IYVWSLHPR
+237 LYVWSLHLR

-256 ATGCMLPAG
+256 ATGALLPAG
-265 CRTEGLTEQ
+265 CSSEGLAEQ
-274 LAALTPELISQG
+274 LTALTPELTTRG
-286 VQQTCNYV
+286 LQQTCGEVKN
-294 EHNFLLSLAEQLIRE
+294 NFLLTLADQLIRE
-309 PESVTAPLSVMLNPY
+309 PNSVVVPLSVMLNPY

-356 VLPES
+356 ALPDS
-361 VRTLPAGL
+361 VRALPAAL
-369 RPRKPGIPWRK
+369 RPRKPGLPWGRIL
-380 VMASAAALTMVSWA
+380 ASTAAALMVTWA
-394 MWMSIAYVTNRS
+394 AWMGVSYVTNRS
-406 QIVGANAQ
+406 QIDGANAR
-414 AALAARQNQP
+414 ALLAAQQNQP
-424 LELRLHALS
+424 LAVRLHALL
-433 ELQKTLARLQYR
+433 ELQKTLARLQYH

-451 WYEKAGLSQSNALLA
+451 WYTRAGLNQNDALLA
-466 ALWPRYQDSALPL
+466 SLWPRYQDSALPL
-479 LRDAAADHLQKQVSA
+479 LRDAAAGHLQTQLKA
-494 FNALPSDSPL
+494 FNALRPGSPL
-504 REQRAKATYDQ
+504 REQMAKSTWEQ

-520 MLARPE
+520 MLTRPE
-526 HMDGD
+526 HMDAA
-531 WFSTV
+531 WFSTT
-536 LLQDW
+536 LIKDW
-541 PKRDGVKDGNWLG
+541 PKRDGIKDSEWQGM
-554 VAPSL
+554 APSL

-567 VTHPEWKLRA
+567 AAHPQWRLPA
-577 DENMVSQARSLL
+577 DANMVSQSRSLL

-611 NLYVDMRLED
+611 NLYVDMRLKD
-621 MTGDTDVARLFAT
+621 MTGDTDAARLFST

-650 VQPAIDKVVKARR
+650 VQPAIEKVVKARR
-663 DELDWVLTDSKQS
+663 DELDWVLTDSKQK
-676 VKAQDETSPEALKKQ
+676 VQVQNETSPEALKKQ
-691 LTARYFADFGRAW
+691 LTARYFADFGGAW

-752 TGEAISDSLV
+752 TGEAMSDSLV

-769 GGDNK
+769 RGDK
-774 DVIDQNAGVYG
+774 QDAIDQSAGVHG

-829 AADPQAMTQTIAQT
+829 AADPQAMTQTLAQT

-870 SGFGRTVFVT
+870 SGFGRNVFVN

-888 VLIPAAGSLNAQ
+888 VLTPAADSLNAQ
-900 WQQTVVSEW
+900 WQQAVVEEW
-909 NSVFGGRYPFN
+909 NSAFGGRYPFN

-941 IARFLQI
+941 IAQFLQT

-968 QGLSFNPVFLKAINT
+968 QGLAFNPAFLSAVNT

-989 VAFTEGNARMNFEL
+989 VAFTEGNAGMSFEL

-1068 WIRLLDKAAVKA
+1068 LIRLLDKAAVRA
-1080 YPGVGSSYSLSWK
+1080 YPGVGSSYSLRWK
-1093 AQDGRTLNYTL
+1093 AQDGRSLNYTL

-1110 GPLALLKLRNFR
+1110 GPLVLLKLRNFR

-1127 FSTTEVA
+1127 FSTA
-1134 TSDQVA
+1134 GMAPSDPVA
-1140 SANSDAEE
+1140 SADSDAEDI
-1148 VY
+1148 Y

>member
-1 MMEGKP
+1 MKAVEDTVWRGNWGRFGLTIIITAVVAWLIWNYGNKVGLDTAGLKWVGFAGAMILVSFIRHGGIVRQAIQERWHRLRAKRKNVLPADEG
-7 TPEVE
+7 
-12 VHYSITGYVILIIG
+12 
-26 LAGICALLLF
+26 
-36 LNQDRV
+36 RV
-42 IANGITVRKAW
+42 KQTAPRNVTVDTIRFAMRNLYGRR
-53 FIWGCVFSALLL
+53 WGH
-65 CVIASPFWLQRKQ
+65 K
-78 RKAQLIYSPENINY
+78 
-92 RKDNYSIKK
+92 
-101 EAVSSSVLSLRD
+101 
-113 LRQQL
+113 
-118 RSTYGFLWFRRIR
+118 TR
-131 ILVVTGTAPE
+131 ILLVTGTVTE
-141 VELLTPRLT
+141 VEQLTPGLT
-150 TQLWQEDR
+150 GQLWQEDR

-164 GGDLNTSADS
+164 GGDLNTPVDS
-174 AWLSAL
+174 AWLTAM

-187 VDGLVWVTSAFDR
+187 VDGLVWVTSAFDQ
-200 LSAPGLEQPLPV
+200 LSAPGLEKPLPV
-212 PSESSMDSLSHA
+212 PSESTMDSLSHA
-224 ISSRMNELGWKLP
+224 INARMDTLGWKLP
-237 IYVWSLHPR
+237 LYIWSLHPR
-246 AGKPEGRIVQ
+246 AGMPDGRIVQ
-256 ATGCMLPAG
+256 ATGCLLPAG
-265 CRTEGLTEQ
+265 CRIQGLTEH
-274 LAALTPELISQG
+274 LSALTSDLTSQG
-286 VQQTCNYV
+286 LQQTCDDV
-294 EHNFLLSLAEQLIRE
+294 KHNFLLTLADQLIRE

-338 AGAERAVPHHWG
+338 AGAERAVAHHWG

-361 VRTLPAGL
+361 VRMLPTAL
-369 RPRKPGIPWRK
+369 RPVKPGIPWRR
-380 VMASAAALTMVSWA
+380 VLVSAAALTMVSWA
-394 MWMSIAYVTNRS
+394 VWMGIAYFTNRS
-406 QIVGANAQ
+406 QIAGANTQ
-414 AALAARQNQP
+414 AALAAQQNQP
-424 LELRLHALS
+424 LEQRLHALS

-451 WYEKAGLSQSNALLA
+451 WYEQAGLSQNNALLA
-466 ALWPRYQDSALPL
+466 TLWPHYQDSALPL

-494 FNALPSDSPL
+494 FNALPPGSPL
-504 REQRAKATYDQ
+504 REQMAKTTWEQ

-520 MLARPE
+520 MLSRPE
-526 HMDGD
+526 HMVAA
-531 WFSTV
+531 WFSSA
-536 LLQDW
+536 LLHDW
-541 PKRDGVKDGNWLG
+541 PKRDGVKDGVWQG
-554 VAPSL
+554 MAPSL

-567 VTHPEWKLRA
+567 IAHPEWKLRA

-611 NLYVDMRLED
+611 HLYVDMRLED
-621 MTGDTDVARLFAT
+621 MTGDTDASRLFST
-634 SEIVPGM
+634 TKIVPGM

-650 VQPAIDKVVKARR
+650 VQPAIEKVVKARR
-663 DELDWVLTDSKQS
+663 DELDWVLTDSKRQ
-676 VKAQDETSPEALKKQ
+676 VTLQDETSPETLKRR
-691 LTARYFADFGRAW
+691 LTERYFADFSGVW
-704 LSFLN
+704 LEFLN
-709 SLRWNRAT
+709 SLRWNQAA

-774 DVIDQNAGVYG
+774 DAINQSVGVHG
-785 PLDATF
+785 LLDATF

-799 KSRTGTQAQSLQS
+799 KSNTGVQALSLQS

-829 AADPQAMTQTIAQT
+829 AADPQVMTQTIAQT

-870 SGFGRTVFVT
+870 SGFGRTVFVN
-880 PMEQAWQQ
+880 PMDQAWQQ
-888 VLIPAAGSLNAQ
+888 VLTPAVGSLNAQ
-900 WQQTVVSEW
+900 WQQAVVAEW
-909 NSVFGGRYPFN
+909 NSAFGGRYPFN

-930 LAKYLNADSGR
+930 LAKYLNADTGR
-941 IARFLQI
+941 IAQFLQT

-968 QGLSFNPVFLKAINT
+968 QGLAFNPAFLNAINT

-989 VAFTEGNARMNFEL
+989 VAFIEGNAGMNFEL
-1003 RPGTADGV
+1003 RPGTAAGV
-1011 MQTDMIIDSQKL
+1011 MQTDMIIDSLRL
-1023 TYVNQMPAWKRF
+1023 TYVNQIPTWKRF
-1035 TWPADTEAPGA
+1035 SWPADTEAPGA

-1068 WIRLLDKAAVKA
+1068 WIRLLDKAVVSA

-1093 AQDGRTLNYTL
+1093 AQDGSMLNYTL
-1104 RTEAGE
+1104 RSESGE

-1127 FSTTEVA
+1127 FNTTGVPAPDIAA
-1134 TSDQVA
+1134 TA
-1140 SANSDAEE
+1140 ASDAEE
-1148 VY
+1148 IY

>member
-1 MMEGKP
+1 MG
-7 TPEVE
+7 
-12 VHYSITGYVILIIG
+12 
-26 LAGICALLLF
+26 
-36 LNQDRV
+36 
-42 IANGITVRKAW
+42 
-53 FIWGCVFSALLL
+53 FSALLSGGIAWGIWHFGDQMGL
-65 CVIASPFWLQRKQ
+65 HTPLLKGLVIAGALVLLMLLRHGKTITLAIKQGWHRFQSKRKNVLPVDEGRVEQ
-78 RKAQLIYSPENINY
+78 TAPRNVTVDTIRDAMRNLYGRRWGRK
-92 RKDNYSIKK
+92 
-101 EAVSSSVLSLRD
+101 
-113 LRQQL
+113 
-118 RSTYGFLWFRRIR
+118 TR
-131 ILVVTGTAPE
+131 ILLVTGTVSE
-141 VELLTPRLT
+141 VELLTPGLT
-150 TQLWQEDR
+150 AQLWQEDR

-164 GGDLNTSADS
+164 GGDLNTPADS
-174 AWLSAL
+174 AWLTAL

-187 VDGLVWVTSAFDR
+187 VDGLVWVTSAFDQ
-200 LSAPGLEQPLPV
+200 LSAPGLEQPWPV
-212 PSESSMDSLSHA
+212 PSESVMDSLSHA
-224 ISSRMNELGWKLP
+224 ISARMDTLGWKLP
-237 IYVWSLHPR
+237 LYVWSLHPR
-246 AGKPEGRIVQ
+246 AGKPEGRITQ
-256 ATGCMLPAG
+256 ATGCLLSAG
-265 CRTEGLTEQ
+265 CRTEELAEQ
-274 LAALTPELISQG
+274 LSVLTPDLTSQG
-286 VQQTCNYV
+286 LQQTCDEV
-294 EHNFLLSLAEQLIRE
+294 KHNFLLTLADQLIRE
-309 PESVTAPLSVMLNPY
+309 PESLTAPLSVILNPY

-356 VLPES
+356 VLPDS
-361 VRTLPAGL
+361 LRMLPAAL
-369 RPRKPGIPWRK
+369 RPRKPGLPWRK
-380 VMASAAALTMVSWA
+380 MLASAVALLMVSWA
-394 MWMSIAYVTNRS
+394 AWMTVAYVTNRS
-406 QIVGANAQ
+406 QISGAITQAMLTAQ
-414 AALAARQNQP
+414 QNQP
-424 LELRLHALS
+424 LAARLHALS

-445 SEHGVP
+445 SQHGVP
-451 WYEKAGLSQSNALLA
+451 WYERAGLSQNDALLA
-466 ALWPRYQDSALPL
+466 ALWPRYQDSAQPL
-479 LRDAAADHLQKQVSA
+479 LRDAAARHLQAQLNA
-494 FNALPSDSPL
+494 FNALPPGNPL
-504 REQRAKATYDQ
+504 REQRAKTSYDQ

-526 HMDGD
+526 HMDAA
-531 WFSTV
+531 WFSTA
-536 LLQDW
+536 LLNDW
-541 PKRDGVKDGNWLG
+541 PKRDGVKDGVWQG
-554 VAPSL
+554 MAPSL
-559 LSFYGAQL
+559 LSFWGAQL
-567 VTHPEWKLRA
+567 ATHPEWKLRA
-577 DENMVSQARSLL
+577 DESMVSQARALL
-589 VRLMGVRNS
+589 VRLMGMRNS

-605 MLSQVA
+605 MLAQVA
-611 NLYVDMRLED
+611 HLYVDMRLED
-621 MTGDTDVARLFAT
+621 MTGDTDASRLFST
-634 SEIVPGM
+634 SEIIPGM
-641 FTRQAWEQA
+641 FTRLAWEQA
-650 VQPAIDKVVKARR
+650 VQPAIEKVVKARR
-663 DELDWVLTDSKQS
+663 DELDWVLTDSKHQVS
-676 VKAQDETSPEALKKQ
+676 KQDETSPEALKKR
-691 LTARYFADFGRAW
+691 LMERYFADFGGAW
-704 LSFLN
+704 LEFLN
-709 SLRWNRAT
+709 SLRWNQAT

-732 RQSPLVALM
+732 RLSPLVALM

-774 DVIDQNAGVYG
+774 DAIDQSAGVHG

-799 KSRTGTQAQSLQS
+799 KNRTGAQEQSLQS

-870 SGFGRTVFVT
+870 SGFGRTVFVN

-888 VLIPAAGSLNAQ
+888 VLTPAADSLNAQ
-900 WQQTVVSEW
+900 WQQAVVAEW
-909 NSVFGGRYPFN
+909 NSAFGGRYPFN

-930 LAKYLNADSGR
+930 LAKYLNGDSGR
-941 IARFLQI
+941 IAQFLQT

-968 QGLSFNPVFLKAINT
+968 QGLAFNPAFLNAINT

-989 VAFTEGNARMNFEL
+989 VAFTEGSAGMNFEL

-1023 TYVNQMPAWKRF
+1023 IYVNQLPAWKRF
-1035 TWPADTEAPGA
+1035 AWPADTEAPGA

-1068 WIRLLDKAAVKA
+1068 WIRLLDKAAVSA

-1093 AQDGRTLNYTL
+1093 AQDGHMLNYTL

-1127 FSTTEVA
+1127 FSTTGVA
-1134 TSDQVA
+1134 PSDQVA

>member
-1 MMEGKP
+1 MTTGDSAWRGGWGKL
-7 TPEVE
+7 
-12 VHYSITGYVILIIG
+12 G
-26 LAGICALLLF
+26 
-36 LNQDRV
+36 
-42 IANGITVRKAW
+42 
-53 FIWGCVFSALLL
+53 FSALLAGGIAWGIWHYGDQMGL
-65 CVIASPFWLQRKQ
+65 HTPLLKGLVIAGALILLMLFRHGKTITLAIKQGWHRFQSKRKNVLPADEGRVEQ
-78 RKAQLIYSPENINY
+78 TEPRNVTVNTI
-92 RKDNYSIKK
+92 R
-101 EAVSSSVLSLRD
+101 EAMRNL
-113 LRQQL
+113 
-118 RSTYGFLWFRRIR
+118 YGRRWGSKTR
-131 ILVVTGTAPE
+131 ILLVTGTASE
-141 VELLTPRLT
+141 VEQLTPGLT
-150 TQLWQEDR
+150 AQLWQEDH

-164 GGDLNTSADS
+164 GGDLNTPADS
-174 AWLSAL
+174 AWLTAL

-187 VDGLVWVTSAFDR
+187 VDGLVWVTSAFDQ
-200 LSAPGLEQPLPV
+200 LSAPGLEPPLQV
-212 PSESSMDSLSHA
+212 PSESTMDSLSHA
-224 ISSRMNELGWKLP
+224 ISARMETLGWQLP
-237 IYVWSLHPR
+237 LYVWSLHPR
-246 AGKPEGRIVQ
+246 AGKPEGRIMQ
-256 ATGCMLPAG
+256 ATGCLLPAG
-265 CRTEGLTEQ
+265 CRTEGLAEQ
-274 LAALTPELISQG
+274 LSALTPDLTSQG
-286 VQQTCNYV
+286 LQQTCDEV
-294 EHNFLLSLAEQLIRE
+294 KHNFLLTLADQLIRE
-309 PESVTAPLSVMLNPY
+309 PENVTAPLAVMLNPY

-338 AGAERAVPHHWG
+338 AGAERAVTHHWG

-380 VMASAAALTMVSWA
+380 VFESVVALAMVGWAA
-394 MWMSIAYVTNRS
+394 WMSIAYVTNRS
-406 QIVGANAQ
+406 QIDGANAQ

-424 LELRLHALS
+424 LEQRLHALS

-451 WYEKAGLSQSNALLA
+451 WYEQAGLNQNNALLA
-466 ALWPRYQDSALPL
+466 ALWPRYQDSAQPL
-479 LRDAAADHLQKQVSA
+479 LRDAAAVHLQTQINA
-494 FNALPSDSPL
+494 FNALPPASPL
-504 REQRAKATYDQ
+504 REQMAKTTWEQ
-515 LKLYL
+515 LRLYL

-526 HMDGD
+526 HMDAA
-531 WFSTV
+531 WFSSA
-536 LLQDW
+536 LLQEW
-541 PKRDGVKDGNWLG
+541 PKRDGVKDGTWQG
-554 VAPSL
+554 MAPSL

-567 VTHPEWKLRA
+567 ATHPEWKLRA
-577 DENMVSQARSLL
+577 DESMVSQARSLL

-611 NLYVDMRLED
+611 HLYVDMRLED
-621 MTGDTDVARLFAT
+621 MTGDTDAARLFAT

-650 VQPAIDKVVKARR
+650 VQPAIEKVVKARR
-663 DELDWVLTDSKQS
+663 DELDWVLTDSKRQ
-676 VKAQDETSPEALKKQ
+676 VNKQDETSPEALKNR
-691 LTARYFADFGRAW
+691 LTERYFADFGGAW
-704 LSFLN
+704 LAFLN
-709 SLRWNRAT
+709 SLRWNQAA

-774 DVIDQNAGVYG
+774 DAIDQSAGVHG

-799 KSRTGTQAQSLQS
+799 KNRTGAQEQSLQS

-870 SGFGRTVFVT
+870 SGFGRTVFVN

-888 VLIPAAGSLNAQ
+888 VLTPAADSLNAQ
-900 WQQTVVSEW
+900 WQQAVVAEW
-909 NSVFGGRYPFN
+909 NRAFGGRYPFN

-941 IARFLQI
+941 IAQFLQT

-968 QGLSFNPVFLKAINT
+968 QGLAFNPAFLNAINT

-989 VAFTEGNARMNFEL
+989 VAFTEGNAGMNFEL

-1068 WIRLLDKAAVKA
+1068 WIRLLDKAAVGA

-1110 GPLALLKLRNFR
+1110 GPLVLLKLRNFR

-1127 FSTTEVA
+1127 FSTTGIA
-1134 TSDQVA
+1134 PSDPVTDTA
-1140 SANSDAEE
+1140 SDDGGT
-1148 VY
+1148 Y

>member
-1 MMEGKP
+1 M
-7 TPEVE
+7 TPV
-12 VHYSITGYVILIIG
+12 SSWSRGG
-26 LAGICALLLF
+26 LAGIVALISLAILGLILHFGPQYGLDTRLKQAMAFVVIWLILLIIRF
-36 LNQDRV
+36 TPFMFRLMREKYHRWREQKNNALPSDESRV
-42 IANGITVRKAW
+42 ARTPPRNVTVDTIRLAMRNLYGRR
-53 FIWGCVFSALLL
+53 WGC
-65 CVIASPFWLQRKQ
+65 K
-78 RKAQLIYSPENINY
+78 
-92 RKDNYSIKK
+92 
-101 EAVSSSVLSLRD
+101 
-113 LRQQL
+113 
-118 RSTYGFLWFRRIR
+118 TR
-131 ILVVTGTAPE
+131 ILLITGTASE
-141 VELLTPRLT
+141 VEQLTPGLT
-150 TQLWQEDR
+150 GQLWQEDR

-164 GGDLNTSADS
+164 GGDLNTPADN
-174 AWLSAL
+174 AWLTAI

-200 LSAPGLEQPLPV
+200 LSAPGLEPPLPV
-212 PSESSMDSLSHA
+212 PSESTMDSLSHA
-224 ISSRMNELGWKLP
+224 ISARMETLGWKLP
-237 IYVWSLHPR
+237 LYVWSLHLR
-246 AGKPEGRIVQ
+246 AGQPEGRIVQ
-256 ATGCMLPAG
+256 AAGCLLPAG
-265 CRTEGLTEQ
+265 CSPEGLAEQ
-274 LAALTPELISQG
+274 LTALTPDLTSQG
-286 VQQTCNYV
+286 LQQACDDV
-294 EHNFLLSLAEQLIRE
+294 KHNFLLMLSDQLIRAQ
-309 PESVTAPLSVMLNPY
+309 ESVTAPLSVMLNPY
-324 RPLPLAGVVFSQPS
+324 RPLPLAGIAFSQPS
-338 AGAERAVPHHWG
+338 AGTERSVQHHWG

-361 VRTLPAGL
+361 VRMLPVRL

-380 VMASAAALTMVSWA
+380 VFASVVALAMMGWA
-394 MWMSIAYVTNRS
+394 VWMGIAYVTNRS
-406 QIVGANAQ
+406 QIDGANVQ

-424 LELRLHALS
+424 LEQRLHALS

-451 WYEKAGLSQSNALLA
+451 WYEKAGLSQNNALLA

-479 LRDAAADHLQKQVSA
+479 LRDASANHLQKQINA
-494 FNALPSDSPL
+494 FNALPPDSPL
-504 REQRAKATYDQ
+504 REQMAKTTYDQ

-526 HMDGD
+526 HMDAA
-531 WFSTV
+531 WFSSA
-536 LLQDW
+536 LLNDW
-541 PKRDGVKDGNWLG
+541 PKRNGVKDGVWQG
-554 VAPSL
+554 MAPSL
-559 LSFYGAQL
+559 LSFWGAQL
-567 VTHPEWKLRA
+567 IAHPEWKLRA
-577 DENMVSQARSLL
+577 DEGMVSQARSLL

-611 NLYVDMRLED
+611 HLYVDMRLED
-621 MTGDTDVARLFAT
+621 MTGDTDASRLFST
-634 SEIVPGM
+634 TEIVPGM

-650 VQPAIDKVVKARR
+650 VQPAIEKVVKARR
-663 DELDWVLTDSKQS
+663 DELDWVLTDSKRQ
-676 VKAQDETSPEALKKQ
+676 VNKQDETSPEALKQ
-691 LTARYFADFGRAW
+691 RLTERYFADFGGAW
-704 LSFLN
+704 LEFLN
-709 SLRWNRAT
+709 SLRWNQAA

-741 NTLNVQGRTGQ
+741 NTLNIQGRTGQ

-769 GGDNK
+769 GSDNK
-774 DVIDQNAGVYG
+774 DAIDQSAGVHG

-799 KSRTGTQAQSLQS
+799 KSNTGVRALSLQS

-870 SGFGRTVFVT
+870 SGFGLTVFVN

-888 VLIPAAGSLNAQ
+888 VLTPAADSLNAQ
-900 WQQTVVSEW
+900 WQQAVVAEW
-909 NSVFGGRYPFN
+909 NSAFDGRYPFN
-920 NSSSDVSLPL
+920 DASSDVSLPL

-941 IARFLQI
+941 IAQFLQT

-968 QGLSFNPVFLKAINT
+968 QGLAFNPAFLNAINT

-989 VAFTEGNARMNFEL
+989 VAFTEGNAGMNFEL

-1023 TYVNQMPAWKRF
+1023 TYVNQMPIWKRF

-1046 NLSWISTQ
+1046 NLSWVSTQ
-1054 AGTRQYADIPGAWG
+1054 AGTRQYADFPGAWG
-1068 WIRLLDKAAVKA
+1068 WIRLLDKASVSA
-1080 YPGVGSSYSLSWK
+1080 YSGVGSSYSLSWK
-1093 AQDGRTLNYTL
+1093 APDGRTLNYTL

-1127 FSTTEVA
+1127 FSTTDVA
-1134 TSDQVA
+1134 TSDTA
-1140 SANSDAEE
+1140 SDMVGDNGEE
-1148 VY
+1148 D

>member
-1 MMEGKP
+1 MTTGNSSWRGGWGRLGFSSLIAGGIAGLIWNFGDQVGLRTTLLKSLAFAGALFLLMMLRHGK
-7 TPEVE
+7 T
-12 VHYSITGYVILIIG
+12 IG
-26 LAGICALLLF
+26 LAIKQGWHRFQA
-36 LNQDRV
+36 
-42 IANGITVRKAW
+42 
-53 FIWGCVFSALLL
+53 
-65 CVIASPFWLQRKQ
+65 QRKNVLPADEGRLKQ
-78 RKAQLIYSPENINY
+78 TAPRNVTVDTIRTAMRNLYGRRWGRK
-92 RKDNYSIKK
+92 
-101 EAVSSSVLSLRD
+101 
-113 LRQQL
+113 
-118 RSTYGFLWFRRIR
+118 TR
-131 ILVVTGTAPE
+131 ILLITGTTTD
-141 VELLTPRLT
+141 VEKLTPSLT

-164 GGDLNTSADS
+164 GGDLNTPVDS
-174 AWLSAL
+174 AWLTAL

-187 VDGLVWVTSAFDR
+187 VDGLVWVTSAFDQ
-200 LSAPGLEQPLPV
+200 LSAPGLAQPLPV
-212 PSESSMDSLSHA
+212 PSESTMDFLSHA
-224 ISSRMNELGWKLP
+224 ISNRMDALGWKLP
-237 IYVWSLHPR
+237 LYVWSLHPR

-256 ATGCMLPAG
+256 ATGCLLPAG
-265 CRTEGLTEQ
+265 CSPEGLAEQ
-274 LAALTPELISQG
+274 LAALTPALTSQG
-286 VQQTCNYV
+286 LQQTCNEV
-294 EHNFLLSLAEQLIRE
+294 KHNFLLTLADQLIHE
-309 PESVTAPLSVMLNPY
+309 PERVTAPLSVMLNPY

-338 AGAERAVPHHWG
+338 AGAERDVQHHWG
-350 MDKRWD
+350 MDRRWD
-356 VLPES
+356 VLPET
-361 VRTLPAGL
+361 VRMLPAAL
-369 RPRKPGIPWRK
+369 RPVKPGIPWRR
-380 VMASAAALTMVSWA
+380 VMVSVAVLTMAGWA
-394 MWMSIAYVTNRS
+394 MWMGIAYVTNRS
-406 QIVGANAQ
+406 QIKAANDQ
-414 AALAARQNQP
+414 AALALRQNQP
-424 LELRLHALS
+424 PEQRLHALG
-433 ELQKTLARLQYR
+433 ELQKTLARLRYR

-451 WYEKAGLSQSNALLA
+451 WYEQAGLSQNNALLT
-466 ALWPRYQDSALPL
+466 ALWPGYQDCALPL
-479 LRDAAADHLQKQVSA
+479 LRDAAAVHLQTRLNA
-494 FNALPSDSPL
+494 FNALPPDSPL
-504 REQRAKATYDQ
+504 REQRAKTAYDQ

-526 HMDGD
+526 HMDAA
-531 WFSTV
+531 WFSTA

-541 PKRDGVKDGNWLG
+541 PTRDGVKDGTWQG
-554 VAPSL
+554 MAPSL
-559 LSFYGAQL
+559 LSFFGAQL

-611 NLYVDMRLED
+611 HLYVDMRLED
-621 MTGDTDVARLFAT
+621 MTGDTDAARLFST
-634 SEIVPGM
+634 TEIVPGM

-650 VQPAIDKVVKARR
+650 VQPAIEKVVKARR
-663 DELDWVLTDSKQS
+663 DELDWVLTDSKRPVSQ
-676 VKAQDETSPEALKKQ
+676 QDEISPEALKNR
-691 LTARYFADFGRAW
+691 LTARYFADFGGAW
-704 LSFLN
+704 LEFLN
-709 SLRWNRAT
+709 SLRWNPAA

-769 GGDNK
+769 GSDDK
-774 DVIDQNAGVYG
+774 DAIDQSAGVHG

-799 KSRTGTQAQSLQS
+799 KSRTGEQVQSLQS

-870 SGFGRTVFVT
+870 SGFGRSVFVT

-888 VLIPAAGSLNAQ
+888 VLTPAAESLNAQ
-900 WQQTVVSEW
+900 WQQAVVAEW
-909 NSVFGGRYPFN
+909 NSAFGGRYPFKN
-920 NSSSDVSLPL
+920 ATSDVSLPL

-941 IARFLQI
+941 IAQFLQT
-948 RLKGVL
+948 RLRGVL

-968 QGLSFNPVFLKAINT
+968 QGLVFNPAFINAVNT

-989 VAFTEGNARMNFEL
+989 VAFTEGNAGMNFEL

-1011 MQTDMIIDSQKL
+1011 MQTDLIIDSQKL
-1023 TYVNQMPAWKRF
+1023 TYMNQMPTWKRF
-1035 TWPADTEAPGA
+1035 SWPADTEAPGA
-1046 NLSWISTQ
+1046 VLSWISTQ
-1054 AGTRQYADIPGAWG
+1054 AGTRQYADIPGTWG
-1068 WIRLLDKAAVKA
+1068 WVRLLDKAVVSA
-1080 YPGVGSSYSLSWK
+1080 YPGADSSYSLSWK
-1093 AQDGRTLNYTL
+1093 AQDGRVLNYTL

-1110 GPLALLKLRNFR
+1110 GPLVLLKLRNFR

-1127 FSTTEVA
+1127 FSTTDMAV
-1134 TSDQVA
+1134 SDPVI
-1140 SANSDAEE
+1140 SDEEE

>member
-1 MMEGKP
+1 MMPGS
-7 TPEVE
+7 TWSRGGLVGIIAFISAII
-12 VHYSITGYVILIIG
+12 VAVILHFGPSHG
-26 LAGICALLLF
+26 LDTRLKQVLAFAAVWIVLLIVFYTPFMFRFMKEKYYRWQEQKKNALPS
-36 LNQDRV
+36 DESRV
-42 IANGITVRKAW
+42 ARTPPRNVTVDTIREAMRSLYGRRWGRK
-53 FIWGCVFSALLL
+53 
-65 CVIASPFWLQRKQ
+65 
-78 RKAQLIYSPENINY
+78 
-92 RKDNYSIKK
+92 
-101 EAVSSSVLSLRD
+101 
-113 LRQQL
+113 
-118 RSTYGFLWFRRIR
+118 TR
-131 ILVVTGTAPE
+131 ILLVTGTASE
-141 VELLTPRLT
+141 VEQLTLGLT
-150 TQLWQEDR
+150 AQLWQEDR

-164 GGDLNTSADS
+164 GGDLNTPADS
-174 AWLSAL
+174 AWLTAL

-187 VDGLVWVTSAFDR
+187 ADGLVWVTSAFDQ
-200 LSAPGLEQPLPV
+200 LSVPGLEQPLPV
-212 PSESSMDSLSHA
+212 PSESTMDSLSHA
-224 ISSRMNELGWKLP
+224 ISARMDALGWKLP
-237 IYVWSLHPR
+237 LYVWSLHPR
-246 AGKPEGRIVQ
+246 AGKPEGRITQ
-256 ATGCMLPAG
+256 ATGCLLPVG
-265 CRTEGLTEQ
+265 CRTEGLAEQ
-274 LAALTPELISQG
+274 LSALTPDLTSQG
-286 VQQTCNYV
+286 LQQTCGEV
-294 EHNFLLSLAEQLIRE
+294 KHNFLLTLADQLIRE

-338 AGAERAVPHHWG
+338 DGAERAVTHHWG

-380 VMASAAALTMVSWA
+380 VFASVAALAMVGWA
-394 MWMSIAYVTNRS
+394 VWMGIAYVTNRS
-406 QIVGANAQ
+406 QIDGANIQ

-424 LELRLHALS
+424 LEQRLHALS

-451 WYEKAGLSQSNALLA
+451 WYEKAGLSQNNALLA
-466 ALWPRYQDSALPL
+466 ALWPRYHDSALPL
-479 LRDAAADHLQKQVSA
+479 LRDAAADHLQTQLSA
-494 FNALPSDSPL
+494 FNALPPGSPL
-504 REQRAKATYDQ
+504 REQMAKTTWEQ

-526 HMDGD
+526 HMDAA
-531 WFSTV
+531 WFSSA
-536 LLQDW
+536 LLRDW
-541 PKRDGVKDGNWLG
+541 PKRDGVKDGVWQG

-567 VTHPEWKLRA
+567 VTHPEWKFRA
-577 DENMVSQARSLL
+577 DEGMVSQARSLL

-621 MTGDTDVARLFAT
+621 MTGDTDASRLFST
-634 SEIVPGM
+634 TEVVPGM

-663 DELDWVLTDSKQS
+663 DELDWVLTDSKQP

-691 LTARYFADFGRAW
+691 LTARYFADFGGAW

-709 SLRWNRAT
+709 SLRWNRAD
-717 TLSDSIDQLTLMADV
+717 TLSDSVDQLTLMADV

-774 DVIDQNAGVYG
+774 DAIDQSAGVHG

-799 KSRTGTQAQSLQS
+799 KSRTGAQEQSLQS

-870 SGFGRTVFVT
+870 SGFGRAVFVN

-888 VLIPAAGSLNAQ
+888 VLSPAADSLNAQ
-900 WQQTVVSEW
+900 WQQAVVAEW
-909 NSVFGGRYPFN
+909 NSAFGGRYPFN
-920 NSSSDVSLPL
+920 NSGSDVSLPL

-941 IARFLQI
+941 IARFLQT

-968 QGLSFNPVFLKAINT
+968 QGLAFNPAFLNAINT

-989 VAFTEGNARMNFEL
+989 VAFTEGNAGMNFEL
-1003 RPGTADGV
+1003 RPGTDAGV

-1023 TYVNQMPAWKRF
+1023 TYVNQMPVWTHF
-1035 TWPADTEAPGA
+1035 TWPADTEAPGGS
-1046 NLSWISTQ
+1046 LSWISTQ

-1068 WIRLLDKAAVKA
+1068 WIRLLDKAVVKS

-1104 RTEAGE
+1104 RTEVGE

-1127 FSTTEVA
+1127 FSTTSVIPSDPA
-1134 TSDQVA
+1134 TDTVSDDGEA
-1140 SANSDAEE
+1140 
-1148 VY
+1148 Y

>member
-1 MMEGKP
+1 MTTGNSSWRGGWGRLGFSSLIAGGIAGLIWNFGDQVGLRTTFLKSLAFAGVLFLLMMLRHGK
-7 TPEVE
+7 T
-12 VHYSITGYVILIIG
+12 IG
-26 LAGICALLLF
+26 LAIKQGWHRFQAKRKNVLPA
-36 LNQDRV
+36 DEGRV
-42 IANGITVRKAW
+42 KQTAPRNVTVDTIRAAMRNLYGRRWGRK
-53 FIWGCVFSALLL
+53 
-65 CVIASPFWLQRKQ
+65 
-78 RKAQLIYSPENINY
+78 
-92 RKDNYSIKK
+92 
-101 EAVSSSVLSLRD
+101 
-113 LRQQL
+113 
-118 RSTYGFLWFRRIR
+118 TR
-131 ILVVTGTAPE
+131 ILLITGTTTD
-141 VELLTPRLT
+141 VEILTPSLT

-164 GGDLNTSADS
+164 GGDLNTPVDS
-174 AWLSAL
+174 AWLTAL
-180 RKLRRRP
+180 RKLRLRP
-187 VDGLVWVTSAFDR
+187 VDGLVWVTSAFDQ
-200 LSAPGLEQPLPV
+200 LSAPGLERPLPV
-212 PSESSMDSLSHA
+212 PSESTMDFLSHA
-224 ISSRMNELGWKLP
+224 ISNRMDALGWKLP
-237 IYVWSLHPR
+237 LYVWSLHPR

-256 ATGCMLPAG
+256 ATGCLLPAG
-265 CRTEGLTEQ
+265 CSPEGLAEQ
-274 LAALTPELISQG
+274 LAALTPALTSQG
-286 VQQTCNYV
+286 LQQTCNEV
-294 EHNFLLSLAEQLIRE
+294 KHNFLLTLADQLIHE

-338 AGAERAVPHHWG
+338 AGAERDVQHHWG
-350 MDKRWD
+350 MDRRWD
-356 VLPES
+356 VLPET
-361 VRTLPAGL
+361 VRMLPAAL
-369 RPRKPGIPWRK
+369 RPVKPGIPWRR
-380 VMASAAALTMVSWA
+380 VMVSVAVLTMAGWA
-394 MWMSIAYVTNRS
+394 MWMGIAYVTNRS
-406 QIVGANAQ
+406 QIKAANAQ
-414 AALAARQNQP
+414 AALALRQNQP
-424 LELRLHALS
+424 PEQRLHALA

-451 WYEKAGLSQSNALLA
+451 WYEQAGLSQNKALLA

-479 LRDAAADHLQKQVSA
+479 LRDAAAVHLQTRLNA
-494 FNALPSDSPL
+494 FNALPPDSPL
-504 REQRAKATYDQ
+504 REQRAKTAYDQ

-526 HMDGD
+526 HMDAA
-531 WFSTV
+531 WFSTA
-536 LLQDW
+536 LLQSW
-541 PKRDGVKDGNWLG
+541 PTRDGVKNSIWQGM
-554 VAPSL
+554 APSL
-559 LSFYGAQL
+559 LSFFGAQV

-577 DENMVSQARSLL
+577 DENMISQARSLL

-611 NLYVDMRLED
+611 HLYVDMRLED
-621 MTGDTDVARLFAT
+621 MTGDTDAARLFST
-634 SEIVPGM
+634 TEIVPGM

-650 VQPAIDKVVKARR
+650 VQPAIEKVVKARR
-663 DELDWVLTDSKQS
+663 DELDWVLTDSKRPVSQ
-676 VKAQDETSPEALKKQ
+676 QDEISPEALKNR
-691 LTARYFADFGRAW
+691 LTARYFADFGGAW
-704 LSFLN
+704 LEFLN
-709 SLRWNRAT
+709 SLRWNPAA

-769 GGDNK
+769 GGDDK
-774 DVIDQNAGVYG
+774 DAIDQSAGVHG

-799 KSRTGTQAQSLQS
+799 KSRTGEQVQSLQS

-870 SGFGRTVFVT
+870 SGFGRSVFVT

-888 VLIPAAGSLNAQ
+888 VLTPAAESLNAQ
-900 WQQTVVSEW
+900 WQQAVVAEW
-909 NSVFGGRYPFN
+909 NSAFGGRYPFN
-920 NSSSDVSLPL
+920 NATSDVSLPL

-941 IARFLQI
+941 IAQFLQT
-948 RLKGVL
+948 RLRGVL

-968 QGLSFNPVFLKAINT
+968 QGLVFNPAFINAVNT

-989 VAFTEGNARMNFEL
+989 VAFTEGNAGMNFEL

-1011 MQTDMIIDSQKL
+1011 MQTDLIIDSQKL
-1023 TYVNQMPAWKRF
+1023 TYVNQMPTWKRF
-1035 TWPADTEAPGA
+1035 SWPADTEAPGA
-1046 NLSWISTQ
+1046 VLSWISTQ
-1054 AGTRQYADIPGAWG
+1054 AGTRQYADIPGTWG
-1068 WIRLLDKAAVKA
+1068 WVRLLDKAVVSA
-1080 YPGVGSSYSLSWK
+1080 YPGADSSYSLSWK
-1093 AQDGRTLNYTL
+1093 AQDGRVLNYTL

-1110 GPLALLKLRNFR
+1110 GPLVLLKLRNFR

-1127 FSTTEVA
+1127 FSTTDMAV
-1134 TSDQVA
+1134 SDPVI
-1140 SANSDAEE
+1140 SDEEE